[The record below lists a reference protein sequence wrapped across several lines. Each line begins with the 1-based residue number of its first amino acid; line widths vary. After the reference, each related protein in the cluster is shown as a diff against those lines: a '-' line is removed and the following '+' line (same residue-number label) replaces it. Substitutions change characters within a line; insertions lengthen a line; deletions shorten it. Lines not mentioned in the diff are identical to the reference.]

1 MYLSYT
7 YTPTASNNHTAPN
20 LKSTLFVGAEGEG
33 YPKKILAGM
42 AMRSDVKAP
51 ETVVFSF
58 ELSVNLVCQGGR
70 TARTGL

>member
-1 MYLSYT
+1 
-7 YTPTASNNHTAPN
+7 
-20 LKSTLFVGAEGEG
+20 VWEGG
-33 YPKKILAGM
+33 LYPKKILAGM

-58 ELSVNLVCQGGR
+58 ELAVSLAGQGRR